1 VKRITPPPI
10 LGSEENGGNDGSM
23 ETVESQ
29 EQASPCFH
37 EPLGNPAKSGLDSH
51 IPTVP
56 PTRLMK
62 KWKTKTRFPT
72 FPQPRIFTYGEKQ
85 KLEAA
90 AAFALAERELR

>member
-1 VKRITPPPI
+1 V
-10 LGSEENGGNDGSM
+10 

-37 EPLGNPAKSGLDSH
+37 EPLGNPAKSRQDSH

-56 PTRLMK
+56 ATRLMG

-72 FPQPRIFTYGEKQ
+72 FPQPRILSYAEGQ

-90 AAFALAERELR
+90 AGFALAEKSIKVVVVDREK